1 MNFKELKNQEYRG
14 YKEFLLEQI
23 QKGRKICLFGRGG
36 FGQATAD
43 EFLKE
48 GIEIAYFIDNNL
60 KIEGEVYRGIECI
73 SFAHFLEHKE
83 DYYVI
88 VTMADP
94 EAVVS
99 QLKSNDIVNY
109 DVMVSPYKLKFDMEM
124 KKFGP
129 EEIEQKVQ
137 AVAEILADEKS
148 KKVLENIVSSWY
160 CEKFSE
166 QLFSE
171 IYEGNQYFCKDIIKI
186 DGNTVFVDCGAFVG
200 DSFQSFLK
208 NVPSEGFAKA
218 ILFEL
223 NNFTCEELEKNI
235 KEWCSISEQ
244 KKIKIVRKGV
254 SNQNTEIS
262 YTMST
267 SSSSVGGDGTYKAE
281 IVRLDDEISEEHVS
295 LIKMDI
301 EGCEVDALEGARK
314 IIAQHKPTLA
324 ICTYHKISD
333 LWEVPL
339 LIKEILPEYKIY
351 LRHHTKTQIETVC
364 YAVYGK

>member
-1 MNFKELKNQEYRG
+1 MDFKGLKSGEYRG
-14 YKEFLLEQI
+14 YKAFLLEQT
-23 QKGRKICLFGRGG
+23 QKDRKICLFGQGG

-43 EFLKE
+43 VFLKE
-48 GIEIAYFIDNNL
+48 KIEIAYFIDNNPD
-60 KIEGEVYRGIECI
+60 IEGKVYRGIECI
-73 SFAHFLEHKE
+73 SFARFLEHKE
-83 DYYVI
+83 EYYVI

-94 EAVVS
+94 ELVVS
-99 QLKSNDIVNY
+99 QLKSNGIVNF
-109 DVMVSPYKLKFDMEM
+109 DVMASPYKLKFDIEM
-124 KKFGP
+124 KKLGAQ
-129 EEIEQKVQ
+129 EIERKIQT
-137 AVAEILADEKS
+137 VAEILTDEKS

-160 CEKFSE
+160 CEKFPE

-171 IYEGNQYFCKDIIKI
+171 IYQGNQYFCEDIVKI
-186 DGNTVFVDCGAFVG
+186 GGNTVFVDCGAFVG

-208 NVPSEGFAKA
+208 NVSGKGFAKA

-244 KKIKIVRKGV
+244 KKIEIVRKGV

-281 IVRLDDEISEEHVS
+281 IVRLDDEISEEPVS

-301 EGCEVDALEGARK
+301 EGSEVDALEGAKK
-314 IIAQHKPTLA
+314 IIAQYKPTLA

-364 YAVYGK
+364 YAVYEK